1 MNSSFIQAKC
11 MNFDKHGWCAD
22 SQGNCHNFKKFFQGF
37 SHHHD
42 PFTYQKYVSHTCII
56 HKQYDMKCDVS
67 CWTNFVLTPHNTLT
81 TINVLYCSY
90 PSVYHCT
97 VLTFP
102 RKKKELEMNLK
113 SESKKLSGR
122 HISIQLDQSDILV
135 WYSKLS
141 VSTSRRTKQ
150 RFVYEK
156 HFQGWLP
163 WWKRLNIL
171 TSMAHTMTKKRK
183 KSFSFWWHIGQ
194 FTETITRFWS
204 MN

>member
-11 MNFDKHGWCAD
+11 MNFDKTSKNSFRVEAVM
-22 SQGNCHNFKKFFQGF
+22 HN
-37 SHHHD
+37 D
-42 PFTYQKYVSHTCII
+42 PFTYQTSVSHTCII

-67 CWTNFVLTPHNTLT
+67 CWTNFVFTLHNSLT
-81 TINVLYCSY
+81 TINVLYCSS

-102 RKKKELEMNLK
+102 QEKKELEMNLE
-113 SESKKLSGR
+113 SEKLSGR
-122 HISIQLDQSDILV
+122 DISIQPDQSDILV

-156 HFQGWLP
+156 HFQG
-163 WWKRLNIL
+163 
-171 TSMAHTMTKKRK
+171 
-183 KSFSFWWHIGQ
+183 
-194 FTETITRFWS
+194 
-204 MN
+204 